1 MLNPGWMLT
10 RLARET
16 RAHHPIA
23 DGDRLELMN
32 ATSPVEYRSQLL
44 RIYGFEAAV
53 ERALPNVAGT
63 QLQVTHYRERLARL
77 RNDLVALGMNID
89 ELEVLPRCT
98 SVAVR
103 CPAHAFGW
111 LFVVERNALVAGL
124 IRRYL
129 ASQLPELE
137 RTAVAYLDAS
147 SDHAGSRLRA
157 LGDVLGLYARREPGA
172 PEAVVA
178 AVRTAF
184 QLQHHWYARVARA
197 SIPSQTQAVIVQRG
211 HREAAHPN
219 AANRRRDAA

>member
-16 RAHHPIA
+16 RAHHAVA
-23 DGDRLELMN
+23 DGDRLELMT
-32 ATSPVEYRSQLL
+32 ATSLAEYRSQLL

-53 ERALPNVAGT
+53 ERALPNLAGT
-63 QLQVTHYRERLARL
+63 QLQVTDHRERLARL
-77 RNDLVALGMNID
+77 RSDLVALGVNMD

-103 CPAHAFGW
+103 SPAHAFGW

-147 SDHAGSRLRA
+147 IDHAGPRLRT

-172 PEAVVA
+172 PEAIIA
-178 AVRTAF
+178 AARTAF
-184 QLQHHWYARVARA
+184 QQQHHWYARVARA
-197 SIPSQTQAVIVQRG
+197 SIPSQTHAVVAQRG
-211 HREAAHPN
+211 PVRSGASECSQSAA
-219 AANRRRDAA
+219 

>member
-16 RAHHPIA
+16 RALHAIA

-32 ATSPVEYRSQLL
+32 ATSLADYRSHLL

-53 ERALPNVAGT
+53 ERALPNLAGT

-77 RNDLVALGMNID
+77 RNDLVALGMNMI
-89 ELEVLPRCT
+89 ELEVPPRST
-98 SVAVR
+98 SIAVR
-103 CPAHAFGW
+103 SPAHAFGW

-147 SDHAGSRLRA
+147 SDAGPRLRTLGDA
-157 LGDVLGLYARREPGA
+157 LGSYARREPGA
-172 PEAVVA
+172 PEAIIA
-178 AVRTAF
+178 AARVAF
-184 QLQHHWYARVARA
+184 QQQHQWYARVARA
-197 SIPSQTQAVIVQRG
+197 SLPPQAQAVVAQRQPP
-211 HREAAHPN
+211 RSSPSECSQSAA
-219 AANRRRDAA
+219 

>member
-16 RAHHPIA
+16 RAHHAIA

-32 ATSPVEYRSQLL
+32 ATSLADYRSQLL
-44 RIYGFEAAV
+44 RIYSFEAAV
-53 ERALPNVAGT
+53 ERALPNLAGT

-77 RNDLVALGMNID
+77 RDDLVALGMNVS

-98 SVAVR
+98 SIAVR
-103 CPAHAFGW
+103 SPAHAFGW
-111 LFVVERNALVAGL
+111 LFVVERNALLAGL

-137 RTAVAYLDAS
+137 RTAVSYLDAA
-147 SDHAGSRLRA
+147 SDHAGPRLRT

-172 PEAVVA
+172 PEAVIA
-178 AVRTAF
+178 AARVAF
-184 QLQHHWYARVARA
+184 QQQHHWYARVARV
-197 SIPSQTQAVIVQRG
+197 SIPSQTSAVAAQRQP
-211 HREAAHPN
+211 RRSSPSECNQSAA
-219 AANRRRDAA
+219 